1 LFLLDTCQ
9 DMLPIGGEEWEAVSQ
24 THNEA
29 YPNQG
34 RDQLS
39 LRRKFMEFVYSK
51 KKTGDPHCP
60 PHVLQAKRIMDAI
73 IQRTDAGE
81 GVPEDGLGFED

>member
-1 LFLLDTCQ
+1 LVARNGRLSPKHTTKPTQTREETNCLCDGNLWNLFIL
-9 DMLPIGGEEWEAVSQ
+9 
-24 THNEA
+24 
-29 YPNQG
+29 
-34 RDQLS
+34 
-39 LRRKFMEFVYSK
+39 